1 MPYPNADLS
10 HFRQLREQAAK
21 KKALEKELEA
31 LTRQCETLSAQ
42 ADACKQARQAAE
54 KEVSDLESGGALGLL
69 YTIAGGKAA
78 RREAAQKDLKAAKA
92 AYDQANWELAGA
104 QASLHHTKRQLEA
117 LAGLDE
123 TFPAAREA
131 RRKALKAANLP
142 QSRQLPL
149 LEEILDR
156 ETALVQA
163 IADLCAQCH
172 TVLESAQNAL
182 RLAEK
187 SQMVRDFSTV
197 DLLQSAADQT
207 VQHQQHLE
215 AGLSALLAQAEEGRL
230 RLEEAQDDLLSQ
242 DLPL

>member
-1 MPYPNADLS
+1 M
-10 HFRQLREQAAK
+10 
-21 KKALEKELEA
+21 
-31 LTRQCETLSAQ
+31 
-42 ADACKQARQAAE
+42 
-54 KEVSDLESGGALGLL
+54 
-69 YTIAGGKAA
+69 
-78 RREAAQKDLKAAKA
+78 
-92 AYDQANWELAGA
+92 
-104 QASLHHTKRQLEA
+104 
-117 LAGLDE
+117 
-123 TFPAAREA
+123 
-131 RRKALKAANLP
+131 
-142 QSRQLPL
+142 
-149 LEEILDR
+149 
-156 ETALVQA
+156 VQA

>member
-1 MPYPNADLS
+1 MSYPNADLS

-21 KKALEKELEA
+21 KKALEKELEE
-31 LTRQCETLSAQ
+31 LTRQCEALSAQ
-42 ADACKQARQAAE
+42 ADACKQARQTAE
-54 KEVSDLESGGALGLL
+54 KEVSDLESGGALGFL

-78 RREAAQKDLKAAKA
+78 RHEAAQKDLKAAKA

-104 QASLHHTKRQLEA
+104 QASLHHTKRQLED

-123 TFPAAREA
+123 VFPAAREA

-142 QSRQLPL
+142 QRWQLQF
-149 LEEILDR
+149 LEETLGR
-156 ETALVQA
+156 EAALIQA
-163 IADLCAQCH
+163 IADLCDQGH
-172 TVLESAQNAL
+172 TASESAQNAL

-187 SQMVRDFSTV
+187 SQGGRNISTAN
-197 DLLQSAADQT
+197 LLEYITDQT
-207 VQHQQHLE
+207 VQHQQRLE
-215 AGLSALLAQAEEGRL
+215 DGLAALLAQAEEGRL